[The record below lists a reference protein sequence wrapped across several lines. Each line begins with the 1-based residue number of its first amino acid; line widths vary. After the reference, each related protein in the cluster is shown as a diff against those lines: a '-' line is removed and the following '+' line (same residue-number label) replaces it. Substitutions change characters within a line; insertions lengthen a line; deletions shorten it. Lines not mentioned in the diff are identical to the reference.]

1 MAIFDFDMPDDLEK
15 TLNMLS
21 DESLGIKAVK
31 KAAPIVENAMKEEL
45 SKHHRAEKD
54 PTYGEMVESVKATEP
69 KSNEY
74 GVFSFVRPKGTDTKG
89 VRNMEK
95 LAYLEYGTARQVG
108 TPVVGKISDSVEK
121 EVSETMQKVIEQ
133 EAGR

>member
-69 KSNEY
+69 KINEY
-74 GVFSFVRPKGTDTKG
+74 GVFSFVRPTGTDTKG

-108 TPVVGKISDSVEK
+108 TPVMGKISDSVEK